1 MLAEKTVARASLACG
16 LAGGVTALV
25 ATAGAHLGILRPFT
39 GLSLAS
45 VALILSGFPGLL
57 LGLAALLRKG
67 AGAYR
72 NLAIAGTAV
81 GTLMLLIPAVLGAR
95 AGQLPPIHDLT
106 TDLEDPP
113 VFVHAAEIPA
123 NRDRDL
129 SYPHGLEDTAKRQQ
143 EGYPELAEPIFFAG
157 DRDRAL
163 EAALETA
170 ESLGWRVEWRSED
183 GNRFEATHTST
194 VFRLVD
200 DIVVRIR
207 PTEGG
212 SLLDLRAT
220 AREGVSDMGRNARHI
235 QRFAESLSIEQPL

>member
-1 MLAEKTVARASLACG
+1 MLAEKTVARSSLACG
-16 LAGGVTALV
+16 LAGGATALV
-25 ATAGAHLGILRPFT
+25 ATAGAYLGLLGPFT

-45 VALILSGFPGLL
+45 VALILGGFPGLL

-106 TDLEDPP
+106 TDLDDPP
-113 VFVHAAEIPA
+113 AFVHATRLPA
-123 NRDRDL
+123 NQDRDL
-129 SYPHGLEDTAKRQQ
+129 SYPHGLADTAERQR
-143 EGYPELAEPIFFAG
+143 EGYPELGEPIFFAG
-157 DRDRAL
+157 DREQAL

-170 ESLGWRVEWRSED
+170 ELLGWEILWRAED
-183 GNRFEATHTST
+183 GSGFEASHTST

-200 DIVVRIR
+200 DIAVRVR

-235 QRFAESLSIEQPL
+235 RRFAASLSTEQPL